1 MTASPSDVVVVG
13 GGPAGLTAAL
23 LLAKAGAQVA
33 LCAPQP
39 PSDARTTALLDGS
52 VAILRELG
60 VWDAIKGQAA
70 PLRSL
75 RIVDASRRLVRTPE
89 AIFHADELGL
99 EAFGWNVPNVAL
111 TAALREAFVAAS
123 VGRLVEAEA
132 LESRPGSNSV
142 VIQLSGGEALTAR
155 LAIAADGR
163 SSRLRAAAG
172 VTFKTRKAPQTALA
186 FAAAHERDH
195 DDVSTELHY
204 PEGPFTLVPLPGRR
218 SSIVWATRP
227 DQAAEIRAL
236 KPEALSDA
244 ATAASFGLLGRLR
257 LDGPVGAFP
266 IVVGA
271 ASNFGR
277 HRTMLVGEAGHVL
290 PPIGAQGLN
299 LGIRDA
305 AAVAKVVGR
314 ALAAGRDPGGL
325 ETLRAYAIA
334 RAPDAWTRTAA
345 ADLLNRSLMS
355 DLLPVQ
361 AARSLGFGAIARL
374 GPLRRFVMR
383 EGLAGG
389 PSF

>member
-13 GGPAGLTAAL
+13 GGPAGLVAAL
-23 LLAKAGAQVA
+23 LIAKTGARTT
-33 LCAPQP
+33 LCAPPP
-39 PSDARTTALLDGS
+39 PSDTRTTALLDGS
-52 VAILRELG
+52 VAILRDLG
-60 VWDAIKGQAA
+60 VWDGIKDQAA

-75 RIVDASRRLVRTPE
+75 RIVDASRRLIRTPE

-99 EAFGWNVPNVAL
+99 DAFGWNVPNVVL
-111 TAALREAFVAAS
+111 TTALRGAFTG
-123 VGRLVEAEA
+123 GRLVEAEA
-132 LESRPGSNSV
+132 LESRPGEELVDIRLADGGSV
-142 VIQLSGGEALTAR
+142 AAR

-163 SSRLRAAAG
+163 SSRLREAAG
-172 VTFKTRKAPQTALA
+172 VSFETRKAPQTALA
-186 FAAAHERDH
+186 FAVAHERDH
-195 DDVSTELHY
+195 DEVSTELHY

-218 SSIVWATRP
+218 SSVVWAMRP
-227 DQAAEIRAL
+227 ERADEMRAL
-236 KPEALSDA
+236 DPDAFGEAVT
-244 ATAASFGLLGRLR
+244 TASLGLLGRLQ

-271 ASNFGR
+271 AANFAR
-277 HRTMLVGEAGHVL
+277 RRTMLVGEAGHVL

-305 AAVAKVVGR
+305 AAAAKVIGR
-314 ALAAGRDPGGL
+314 ALAAGRDPGGR

-345 ADLLNRSLMS
+345 ADLLNKSLMS

-361 AARSLGFGAIARL
+361 AARRLGLAAISRL

-389 PSF
+389 PMP